1 MLLRPDTAEK
11 LCHNYRKL
19 FSCLTALYS
28 LTLIVVT
35 IGVTGGGNHD
45 DYDVISIPPQKE
57 GSVAENDEKGVQEG
71 RLCCEVM
78 LQVMG
83 WRSVMAPSR
92 QLGFCLA
99 AVCWGWAGLG
109 WAG

>member
-1 MLLRPDTAEK
+1 M
-11 LCHNYRKL
+11 RKGHKKD
-19 FSCLTALYS
+19 AY
-28 LTLIVVT
+28 V
-35 IGVTGGGNHD
+35 
-45 DYDVISIPPQKE
+45 
-57 GSVAENDEKGVQEG
+57 
-71 RLCCEVM
+71 EVM

-109 WAG
+109 WAGAGLVNYEAEMERR

>member
-1 MLLRPDTAEK
+1 M
-11 LCHNYRKL
+11 
-19 FSCLTALYS
+19 
-28 LTLIVVT
+28 
-35 IGVTGGGNHD
+35 
-45 DYDVISIPPQKE
+45 
-57 GSVAENDEKGVQEG
+57 ENDEKGVQEG

-99 AVCWGWAGLG
+99 AVCLGYAGAGLGLSWGWAGAGLG